1 MAASKR
7 LLTRSDIETVKRIIT
22 YHKNIAFCN
31 SLTPEGASM
40 KERHTRWLG
49 TLQKT
54 LKAATLANSVDGDEG
69 DVVNRVASTDGL
81 VPDDG
86 NPLNQGGLMNIN
98 NKLTAEDITNLE
110 NTVRLLEVRRDY
122 FKSTTLKRGTVK
134 RLEACVATVRKVLDA
149 TPCEYKCQ
157 GVMTR
162 FEVE

>member
-1 MAASKR
+1 
-7 LLTRSDIETVKRIIT
+7 
-22 YHKNIAFCN
+22 
-31 SLTPEGASM
+31 
-40 KERHTRWLG
+40 
-49 TLQKT
+49 
-54 LKAATLANSVDGDEG
+54 
-69 DVVNRVASTDGL
+69 
-81 VPDDG
+81 
-86 NPLNQGGLMNIN
+86 MNIN